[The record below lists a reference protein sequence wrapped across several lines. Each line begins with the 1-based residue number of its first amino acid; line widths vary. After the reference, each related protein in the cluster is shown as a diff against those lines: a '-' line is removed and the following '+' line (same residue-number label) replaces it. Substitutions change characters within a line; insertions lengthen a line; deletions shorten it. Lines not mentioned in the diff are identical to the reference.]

1 MNALI
6 LLFYRIVTFF
16 TRVPKKTRHE
26 HIEIFDTMLS
36 KSNFFQS
43 NYINNQWDFSDFPYG
58 KGNIGLNGCG
68 PVAVFNALV
77 ALKEIDTSCEDNT
90 NVNNSFI
97 DILHFFEKYGAA
109 LHGRFG
115 TSPLVIR
122 RYFSENGFITDTFK
136 KKSPLMLNDFS
147 NDFSAFVSIIIN
159 DKNDL
164 RKGLHFI
171 CSKKNDVGTFTT
183 HNPEHTGST
192 LFDALN
198 KCSNDEIQHVYTIG
212 IKKSEAS

>member
-26 HIEIFDTMLS
+26 HIEIFDTKLT
-36 KSNFFQS
+36 KSNFFHD
-43 NYINNQWDFSDFPYG
+43 NYINNQLDFSDFPYG

-77 ALKEIDTSCEDNT
+77 ALKEIDTACEDKSQI
-90 NVNNSFI
+90 NNSFI

-109 LHGRFG
+109 FHGRFG

-136 KKSPLMLNDFS
+136 KKSALKLNDFS
-147 NDFSAFVSIIIN
+147 NEFSAFISIIFN
-159 DKNDL
+159 DKNDIH
-164 RKGLHFI
+164 KGLHFI
-171 CSKKNDVGTFTT
+171 CSKKNADGTFTT
-183 HNPEHTGST
+183 HNPEHTEST
-192 LFDALN
+192 LFDTLN
-198 KCSNDEIQHVYTIG
+198 SCSNDEIRHVYTIG
-212 IKKSEAS
+212 IKKREAS